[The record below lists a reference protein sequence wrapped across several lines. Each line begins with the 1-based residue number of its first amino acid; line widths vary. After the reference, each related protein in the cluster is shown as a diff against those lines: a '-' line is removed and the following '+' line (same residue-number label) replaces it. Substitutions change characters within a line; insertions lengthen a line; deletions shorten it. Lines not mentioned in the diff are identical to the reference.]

1 MNYLLDTN
9 VCIELLNGKQER
21 VRAHFEGAVASGS
34 AVYVPAI
41 VYFELRYGACKS
53 DRQARNKLRIESF
66 FLAKVQSLP
75 FDERDAQEAGS
86 LRNELRAI
94 GLPIG
99 PYDLLI
105 AAQARARNLVLVLH
119 NVREL
124 DASMASQYTT
134 GISEEIARR
143 VR

>member
-41 VYFELRYGACKS
+41 VYFELWYGACKS

-86 LRNELRAI
+86 LRNELRAV

-105 AAQARARNLVLVLH
+105 AAQARARNLVLVSH
-119 NVREL
+119 NVREF
-124 DASMASQYTT
+124 
-134 GISEEIARR
+134 GR
-143 VR
+143 VNGLTIHDWHL